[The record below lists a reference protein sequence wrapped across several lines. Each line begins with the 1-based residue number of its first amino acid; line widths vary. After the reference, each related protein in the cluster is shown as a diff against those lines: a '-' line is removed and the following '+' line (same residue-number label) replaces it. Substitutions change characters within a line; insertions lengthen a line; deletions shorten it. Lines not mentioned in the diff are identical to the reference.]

1 MSITFAILAVAWAI
15 AQHSLASNGDSN
27 RDVTAVIGCF
37 TILAVWVFT
46 ILALVT
52 L

>member
-15 AQHSLASNGDSN
+15 LQHSLASNGDSN
-27 RDVTAVIGCF
+27 REVTALIGVF
-37 TILAVWVFT
+37 SILGFMVFT
-46 ILALVT
+46 VAALVS